1 MLDRPGVPQCI
12 MRVRWEHVEEAPVS
26 ETFSFNSIPRE
37 AGDVASEWTMFYNS
51 IAEGTTTTCG
61 CKVVDAS
68 LGSNP
73 RTRSQTP
80 ERKKTIKQKKEAC
93 GTPEPAER
101 YWQASQSR
109 ALAVTV
115 GRSGAVLLNWHAG
128 KGGVSLFPW
137 WFQGCPPTIGGSHS
151 SQPPQKSLCQNTG
164 EERWSPLVEP
174 QIHEEHCG
182 FPSWIWRRYLTTSCG
197 EVLEKYGVLARCYGP
212 FSPQP

>member
-51 IAEGTTTTCG
+51 IAEGTSTTCG

-137 WFQGCPPTIGGSHS
+137 WFQGCPPTIGGSHFS
-151 SQPPQKSLCQNTG
+151 ASPEKSMPEYWRG
-164 EERWSPLVEP
+164 EMVPFSR
-174 QIHEEHCG
+174 
-182 FPSWIWRRYLTTSCG
+182 TSDSRG
-197 EVLEKYGVLARCYGP
+197 TLWFSIVDLEKVFNYVLWGGA
-212 FSPQP
+212 